1 LIEIILEQALNY
13 NVPMGQAADA
23 EKIKAIL
30 WSAVDELNLQLR
42 RDQRL
47 AKNPDERLTGEGGRL
62 DSLGLINLLVLTEQ
76 RIEAEFG
83 CPIMLADD
91 QAMAAESSPFATLG
105 TLAEHIRKLLQQKL
119 S

>member
-1 LIEIILEQALNY
+1 
-13 NVPMGQAADA
+13 MGQPVDA
-23 EKIKAIL
+23 EKIQSLL

-47 AKNPDERLTGEGGRL
+47 AKSTEERLTGEGGRL

-76 RIEAEFG
+76 RIESEFG
-83 CPIMLADD
+83 CQVMLADD
-91 QAMAAESSPFATLG
+91 QALAAESSPFATLG
-105 TLAEHIRKLLQQKL
+105 TLAEHVRKVLEQKL

>member
-1 LIEIILEQALNY
+1 M
-13 NVPMGQAADA
+13 VDT
-23 EKIKAIL
+23 EKIKALL

-47 AKNPDERLTGEGGRL
+47 AKSPEERLTGEGGRL

-83 CPIMLADD
+83 CSVMLADD
-91 QAMAAESSPFATLG
+91 RAMAADTNPFATLG
-105 TLAEHIRKLLQQKL
+105 TLTEHIRKTLEQKL

>member
-1 LIEIILEQALNY
+1 
-13 NVPMGQAADA
+13 MGQPVDA
-23 EKIKAIL
+23 EKIQTLL

-47 AKNPDERLTGEGGRL
+47 AKSTEERLTGEGGRL

-76 RIEAEFG
+76 RIESEFG
-83 CPIMLADD
+83 CQVMLADD
-91 QAMAAESSPFATLG
+91 QALAAESSPFATLG
-105 TLAEHIRKLLQQKL
+105 TLAEHVRKVLEQKL

>member
-1 LIEIILEQALNY
+1 
-13 NVPMGQAADA
+13 MGHVVDT
-23 EKIKAIL
+23 EKIKALL

-47 AKNPDERLTGEGGRL
+47 AKSTAEPLTGEGGRL

-83 CPIMLADD
+83 CNVMLADD
-91 QAMAAESSPFATLG
+91 RAMAAEPSPFATLG
-105 TLAEHIRKLLQQKL
+105 TLAEHIQKVLEQKL

>member
-1 LIEIILEQALNY
+1 
-13 NVPMGQAADA
+13 MGQAADA
-23 EKIKAIL
+23 EKIKALL

-47 AKNPDERLTGEGGRL
+47 AKSETERLTGEGGRL

-83 CPIMLADD
+83 CQVMLADD
-91 QAMAAESSPFATLG
+91 QAMSAEASPFATLG
-105 TLAEHIRKLLQQKL
+105 TLAAHIRKLLEQKL